1 MEAVEPLPEWYTF
14 NFIVIERE
22 KDGTNAP
29 ARLLLVCQDVTEL
42 HMKEEAE
49 QQRLQQALDTAER
62 ASRAK
67 TEFLF
72 NMSHDL
78 RTPMNAIIG
87 YTDLSQRPGVS
98 EAEMRSFVRKI
109 DASSRHLLALINDIL
124 EMSRIESGKLTL
136 EPGDT
141 DLVGTIAEADSM
153 FATQMKEKK
162 IDFTVDAREVQDRRV
177 LCDKNRLNRVI
188 LNLLSNAYKFTPEGG
203 KIGVRLVQ
211 TGRTDGKGSYELHVK
226 DTGIGMSPDFVS
238 KLFTPFERERTS
250 TVSGIQGTG
259 LGLSITKN
267 IVDLMDGTIDVETEQ
282 GKGTEFIV
290 RLQFPVLEAQNT
302 PETGTADSSRTVEE
316 ATAGAETPA
325 QTKASAGTGTGE
337 PAVTGVSRK
346 TETEARLVP
355 GTEAS
360 PGMDAKAGA
369 STGTGAASVPE
380 AETQPVD
387 FSKIRILL
395 VEDQMVNREI
405 AYMILSSEGF
415 QVEMAEDGHIAVDMV
430 KASEPGHYDLILM
443 DIQMPT
449 MNGYEATRAIRALDN
464 EALAHIPIVA
474 MTANAFKEDIDAAAE
489 AGMEG
494 HIAKPIDIPKMLE
507 TLTQILRK
515 HGSC

>member
-1 MEAVEPLPEWYTF
+1 M
-14 NFIVIERE
+14 
-22 KDGTNAP
+22 
-29 ARLLLVCQDVTEL
+29 
-42 HMKEEAE
+42 
-49 QQRLQQALDTAER
+49 
-62 ASRAK
+62 
-67 TEFLF
+67 
-72 NMSHDL
+72 
-78 RTPMNAIIG
+78 
-87 YTDLSQRPGVS
+87 
-98 EAEMRSFVRKI
+98 
-109 DASSRHLLALINDIL
+109 
-124 EMSRIESGKLTL
+124 
-136 EPGDT
+136 
-141 DLVGTIAEADSM
+141 
-153 FATQMKEKK
+153 
-162 IDFTVDAREVQDRRV
+162 
-177 LCDKNRLNRVI
+177 
-188 LNLLSNAYKFTPEGG
+188 
-203 KIGVRLVQ
+203 
-211 TGRTDGKGSYELHVK
+211 
-226 DTGIGMSPDFVS
+226 
-238 KLFTPFERERTS
+238 
-250 TVSGIQGTG
+250 
-259 LGLSITKN
+259 
-267 IVDLMDGTIDVETEQ
+267 
-282 GKGTEFIV
+282 
-290 RLQFPVLEAQNT
+290 
-302 PETGTADSSRTVEE
+302 
-316 ATAGAETPA
+316 
-325 QTKASAGTGTGE
+325 
-337 PAVTGVSRK
+337 TGVSRK